1 MITKNKLKQFFSK
14 KRHLANMIVIIAL
27 LTIIG
32 LNNYL
37 PVGPGNYNQK
47 QIAKI
52 TLNYEITPLRSNSSS
67 INFEQSKTSL

>member
-1 MITKNKLKQFFSK
+1 MTLKDNFRKFFSK
-14 KRHLANMIVIIAL
+14 KRHIATLVAIIVL

-47 QIAKI
+47 
-52 TLNYEITPLRSNSSS
+52 
-67 INFEQSKTSL
+67 